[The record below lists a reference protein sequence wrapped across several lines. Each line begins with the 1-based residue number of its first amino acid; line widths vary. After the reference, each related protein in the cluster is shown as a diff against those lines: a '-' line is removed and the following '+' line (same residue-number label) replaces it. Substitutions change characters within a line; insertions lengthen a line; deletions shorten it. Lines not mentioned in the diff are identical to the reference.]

1 MLKIMVALL
10 ISVSLFGCGTEQNE
24 SQSPE
29 QIPKTIADDLGRDI
43 ADAALALSIGNN
55 HAEAFKLFQQAAE
68 LGNRPAYYY
77 LGLYYG
83 RGDVVEK
90 DFDQAFKWL
99 HKAAMGGYPKAAYHV
114 AEMYVRGEGVAEDH
128 VKALAWYWVGA
139 SLGDRYS
146 EKRLRAVVPRLDP
159 VQMGHAKTMSKELY
173 AAIPHDL
180 KEGRMSLH

>member
-1 MLKIMVALL
+1 MFKIIIALL
-10 ISVSLFGCGTEQNE
+10 ISIGLLGCGAEQE
-24 SQSPE
+24 QAQVPA
-29 QIPKTIADDLGRDI
+29 QIPKTIANDPGKDI
-43 ADAALALSIGNN
+43 ADEALALSIGNN
-55 HAEAFKLFQQAAE
+55 HAEAFKLFEQAAAM
-68 LGNRPAYYY
+68 GNRPAFYY

-83 RGDVVEK
+83 RGDVVKQDVE
-90 DFDQAFKWL
+90 QAFKWL
-99 HKAAMGGYPKAAYHV
+99 YKAAMGGYPKAAYHV

-159 VQMGHAKTMSKELY
+159 VQMGHAKTLSKELY